1 MDDQTLCRALE
12 AVLFA
17 SAEPLPLVRLE
28 ALFAPDGVEPARVA
42 DALRGLE
49 AALAGRAVEL
59 QEVAGGFQLRTRP
72 GLAPWVARLEAPRPA
87 RLSRAALEALAVVA
101 YRQPLTRAEVEEV
114 RGVDCGGVMKSL
126 LERGLVRVVG
136 KKDVP
141 GRPLLYGTAKRF
153 LETFGLPS
161 LGALPSLRDLA
172 EIAAARAD
180 EGPEPPGPP
189 ERQDQAS
196 QEEDTHGG

>member
-1 MDDQTLCRALE
+1 MSVDESTLCRAIE

-17 SAEPLPLVRLE
+17 TSEPLPLTRLE
-28 ALFAPDGVEPARVA
+28 AVFAPDGVDPLRVA
-42 DALRGLE
+42 AALEALRRSCGE
-49 AALAGRAVEL
+49 RGVEV
-59 QEVAGGFQLRTRP
+59 QEVAGGVQLRTRSEF
-72 GLAPWVARLEAPRPA
+72 GPWVARLETPKPVRF
-87 RLSRAALEALAVVA
+87 SRAALETLAVVA

-153 LETFGLPS
+153 LETFGLSS
-161 LGALPSLRDLA
+161 LTELPSLRDLGD
-172 EIAAARAD
+172 IIAARAED
-180 EGPEPPGPP
+180 EPEPGEGAAFPAPVAEGT
-189 ERQDQAS
+189 D
-196 QEEDTHGG
+196 GG